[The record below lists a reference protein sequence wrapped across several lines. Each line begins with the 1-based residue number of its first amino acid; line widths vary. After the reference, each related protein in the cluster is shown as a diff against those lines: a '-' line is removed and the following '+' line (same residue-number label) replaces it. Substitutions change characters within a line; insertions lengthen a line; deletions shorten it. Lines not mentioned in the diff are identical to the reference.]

1 MYSNFQEKKPLM
13 LQIAMTLALAGFV
26 VFTLF
31 LGQGHKGFSLWDEG
45 YLWYGA
51 QRVMLGEV
59 PIRDFMSYDPGRY
72 YWSAAFM
79 SLWNDN
85 GIMALRSAVAIFQ
98 VIGLFA
104 GLLLIARS
112 SKNQS
117 FVYLLLSALTLAV
130 WMFPRHKL
138 FDISLSILLIGVM
151 VFLIQKPT
159 GRRYFLAGICVGV
172 VAVFGR
178 NHGMYGAA
186 ASLGV
191 MAWLSIR
198 RKDGPGFI
206 EGFALWASG
215 VSVGFM
221 PVLIMALTIPGF
233 AMAFWESILFLFE
246 ARATNL
252 PLPIPWPWRVAF
264 GSASIIE
271 AIQGVLV
278 GLFFIGAVVFGMLS
292 VAWVVWQKFH

>member
-1 MYSNFQEKKPLM
+1 M
-13 LQIAMTLALAGFV
+13 
-26 VFTLF
+26 FTLF
-31 LGQGHKGFSLWDEG
+31 LWQGHKGFGLWDEG

-72 YWSAAFM
+72 YWSAALM

-98 VIGLFA
+98 AIGLFA

-159 GRRYFLAGICVGV
+159 GRRYFS
-172 VAVFGR
+172 GR
-178 NHGMYGAA
+178 HLCRCGGGFWSQSWYVWRCRQPWGHGMVKHQAKRWAWIHRRICAMGLRSKYWFHACAHHGFNDAGFRHGFLGQY
-186 ASLGV
+186 SL
-191 MAWLSIR
+191 
-198 RKDGPGFI
+198 
-206 EGFALWASG
+206 
-215 VSVGFM
+215 
-221 PVLIMALTIPGF
+221 
-233 AMAFWESILFLFE
+233 
-246 ARATNL
+246 
-252 PLPIPWPWRVAF
+252 
-264 GSASIIE
+264 
-271 AIQGVLV
+271 LV
-278 GLFFIGAVVFGMLS
+278 
-292 VAWVVWQKFH
+292 